1 MSDKKQQIIEA
12 YQFRHAT
19 KEFDPEKKISESD
32 FEFILE
38 TGRLSPSSLGLEP
51 WKFVVVQNPE
61 LREKLREFTWG
72 AQKQLPTASHFVLLL
87 ARTAKDI
94 RFDAD
99 YVKNHLREVKKMPE
113 DMYEGYISKTEDFQ
127 KHDFNLLESDR
138 ALFDWASKQTYIAL
152 GNMMT
157 AAAQIGIDSCPV
169 EGFNYKEIHRILEEE
184 GLLENGSF
192 DISVMAAFGYRVREP
207 RPKTRSASKDIVKW
221 V

>member
-1 MSDKKQQIIEA
+1 MADLKTQIIDA
-12 YQFRHAT
+12 YKFRHAT
-19 KEFDPEKKISESD
+19 KEFDPAKKISESD

-51 WKFVVVQNPE
+51 WKFVVVQDPA
-61 LREKLREFTWG
+61 LREKLRKYTWG
-72 AQKQLPTASHFVLLL
+72 AQKQLPTASHFVLIL

-94 RFDAD
+94 RFDSD
-99 YVKNHLREVKKMPE
+99 YVKQHLKEVKQMPE
-113 DMYEGYISKTEDFQ
+113 DMYEGYLKKTEEFQ
-127 KHDFNLLESDR
+127 KHDFHLLESDR
-138 ALFDWASKQTYIAL
+138 AIFDWASKQTYIAL

-169 EGFNYKEIHRILEEE
+169 EGFNYHEIHRILEEE

-207 RPKTRSASKDIVKW
+207 RPKTRSAVEDVVKW

>member
-72 AQKQLPTASHFVLLL
+72 AQKRADRKPF
-87 ARTAKDI
+87 RTSACPDGK
-94 RFDAD
+94 
-99 YVKNHLREVKKMPE
+99 
-113 DMYEGYISKTEDFQ
+113 GYPF
-127 KHDFNLLESDR
+127 
-138 ALFDWASKQTYIAL
+138 
-152 GNMMT
+152 
-157 AAAQIGIDSCPV
+157 
-169 EGFNYKEIHRILEEE
+169 
-184 GLLENGSF
+184 
-192 DISVMAAFGYRVREP
+192 
-207 RPKTRSASKDIVKW
+207 
-221 V
+221 

>member
-72 AQKQLPTASHFVLLL
+72 AQKQLPTASHF
-87 ARTAKDI
+87 
-94 RFDAD
+94 
-99 YVKNHLREVKKMPE
+99 
-113 DMYEGYISKTEDFQ
+113 
-127 KHDFNLLESDR
+127 
-138 ALFDWASKQTYIAL
+138 
-152 GNMMT
+152 
-157 AAAQIGIDSCPV
+157 
-169 EGFNYKEIHRILEEE
+169 
-184 GLLENGSF
+184 
-192 DISVMAAFGYRVREP
+192 
-207 RPKTRSASKDIVKW
+207 
-221 V
+221 